1 MMTSMTPRAAP
12 AGPAFDK
19 LPDKE
24 LAEHIAAGDVGA
36 LRHLMRLHNQPLF
49 RAARSILRDD
59 AEAEDAVQE
68 GYMQAYGAMG
78 TFRGESRLSTWLMRI
93 IVNEAL
99 GRARKMK
106 RGAEIIMLDS
116 TFDQDAPAAETT
128 MSDNPDNQPDR
139 QAARAQT
146 RRLIEAKIDQLP
158 DAFRTVFV
166 LRAVEELSVEEV
178 AASLAIPE
186 ATVRTRFFRAR
197 ALLRESLSRE
207 MDHALEEAFAF
218 AGERCNRITE
228 RVLERVAALRNPP
241 A

>member
-1 MMTSMTPRAAP
+1 MMTP
-12 AGPAFDK
+12 ATMRPSPAERSLDN
-19 LPDKE
+19 LSDKE
-24 LAEHIAAGDVGA
+24 MAERIAAGDTAAFRSVMT
-36 LRHLMRLHNQPLF
+36 RHNQSLF

-68 GYMQAYGAMG
+68 GYLLAYGAMG
-78 TFRGESRLSTWLMRI
+78 SFRGDARLSTWLMRI

-99 GRARKMK
+99 GRSRKNK
-106 RGAEIIMLDS
+106 RTAEVIVLDS
-116 TFDQDAPAAETT
+116 TFDEDAPAAQTT
-128 MSDNPDNQPDR
+128 MTDNPEHQPER
-139 QAARAQT
+139 MAVRAET
-146 RRLIEAKIDQLP
+146 RRLIEARIDALP

-166 LRAVEELSVEEV
+166 LRAVQEMSVEEV
-178 AASLAIPE
+178 AASLSIPE

-228 RVLERVAALRNPP
+228 RVLARIAAVDGKH